1 MSELKEVIEK
11 INKYLVEKGYRD
23 DSPDLTES
31 KIKLFDDYREAI
43 LDYNEKVNI
52 TRIVERDDFERRH
65 YIDSLMCCISD
76 EFLSAKTIID
86 IGSGGGFPGVP
97 LTVMFPEKDFVL
109 MDSSGKRMK
118 IVQEIVDGLNISN
131 VRTIHGR
138 AEELGRKD
146 EYREQFDLC
155 VSRAVAAMP
164 TLSEYCIP
172 FVKVKGCFIAY
183 KGPGS
188 DEEISGADK
197 AVSLLGGKIVRTEE
211 AAGTV
216 FSAEGNEGHRL
227 VYIIKESPTPSKYPR
242 GGGKPS
248 KNPL

>member
-1 MSELKEVIEK
+1 MSELKEVIDK
-11 INKYLVEKGYRD
+11 INKYLTDKGYKD
-23 DSPDLTES
+23 DSPDSTGS
-31 KIKLFDDYREAI
+31 KMKLLDEYREAI

-76 EFLSAKTIID
+76 EFLSARNIID

-97 LTVMFPEKDFVL
+97 LAIMFPEKVFVL

-118 IVQEIVDGLNISN
+118 IVQEIVSDMGICN

-138 AEELGRKD
+138 AEELGRNE
-146 EYREQFDLC
+146 EYREKFDLC
-155 VSRAVAAMP
+155 VSRAVASMP
-164 TLSEYCIP
+164 TLSEYCLP
-172 FVKVKGCFIAY
+172 FVKVDGSFIAY

-188 DEEISGADK
+188 DDEIAGADK
-197 AVSLLGGKIVRTEE
+197 AISTLGGKIIRTEE

-216 FSAEGNEGHRL
+216 FSADGNEGHRL

-248 KNPL
+248 KKPL

>member
-76 EFLSAKTIID
+76 EFLSAQTIID

-97 LTVMFPEKDFVL
+97 LAVMFPEKDFVL

-118 IVQEIVDGLNISN
+118 M
-131 VRTIHGR
+131 IH
-138 AEELGRKD
+138 
-146 EYREQFDLC
+146 
-155 VSRAVAAMP
+155 
-164 TLSEYCIP
+164 
-172 FVKVKGCFIAY
+172 
-183 KGPGS
+183 
-188 DEEISGADK
+188 
-197 AVSLLGGKIVRTEE
+197 
-211 AAGTV
+211 
-216 FSAEGNEGHRL
+216 
-227 VYIIKESPTPSKYPR
+227 
-242 GGGKPS
+242 
-248 KNPL
+248 